1 MVVNQL
7 SETMILLF
15 DLDGTLIDSKKL
27 ISHALNH
34 TLEKFGYRRLTEEEI
49 INTINT
55 PLREIFAIRAKRE
68 EIPKMREFYRRYY
81 LEKCLPKTNIIP
93 GIPELLKELK
103 ENKIKTAVITTRNE
117 KMAEHILK
125 HFNLIEYV
133 DTVVGHLDGRKIKP
147 DPEPLFIAVDRLKGK
162 TSSSIM
168 IGDSPVDIEAGLQ
181 AECYATIGVLWGFA
195 SKEMLKK
202 ADFIVD
208 NVADLKKTLIK
219 LIKKRSV
226 PELG

>member
-1 MVVNQL
+1 LN
-7 SETMILLF
+7 SSMILLF

-55 PLREIFAIRAKRE
+55 PLREIFAIRAKKE

-81 LEKCLPKTNIIP
+81 LEECLPKTKVIP

-117 KMAEHILK
+117 KMAEYILE
-125 HFNLIEYV
+125 HFNLINYV

-147 DPEPLFIAVDRLKGK
+147 DPEPLFIAIDRLKGK
-162 TSSSIM
+162 IDNSIM
-168 IGDSPVDIEAGLQ
+168 IGDSPVDIEAGLH
-181 AECYATIGVLWGFA
+181 ARCYSTIGVLWGFA
-195 SKEMLKK
+195 SIEMLKK
-202 ADFIVD
+202 AHFIVD
-208 NVADLKKTLIK
+208 NVADLRKILTELINKKNTSK
-219 LIKKRSV
+219 L
-226 PELG
+226 G

>member
-1 MVVNQL
+1 MP
-7 SETMILLF
+7 TW
-15 DLDGTLIDSKKL
+15 G
-27 ISHALNH
+27 
-34 TLEKFGYRRLTEEEI
+34 EI
-49 INTINT
+49 
-55 PLREIFAIRAKRE
+55 
-68 EIPKMREFYRRYY
+68 
-81 LEKCLPKTNIIP
+81 
-93 GIPELLKELK
+93 LKELK

-219 LIKKRSV
+219 LIKKEV
-226 PELG
+226 Y